1 MSHMSAEAKLIA
13 DRIQERKEELWP
25 EKPATELQYV
35 NLIIDAQRANGSPV
49 DPAGAKRLVI
59 ALRAVGLIKFD

>member
-1 MSHMSAEAKLIA
+1 MSALQQSQQIVDDETGRPL
-13 DRIQERKEELWP
+13 
-25 EKPATELQYV
+25 TELAYV
-35 NLIIDAQRANGSPV
+35 NLIIDAQRANGAPV